1 MRPVIGI
8 PLRYQKL
15 NDDRAIIYLS
25 ERIRRTVQMAGGFV
39 YPICPVQDLD
49 NIHTKHVQ
57 LFHYL

>member
-25 ERIRRTVQMAGGFV
+25 ESKMREATIYV
-39 YPICPVQDLD
+39 
-49 NIHTKHVQ
+49 
-57 LFHYL
+57 